1 MMKEY
6 EIKLYKNEELI
17 RTTNMTISGQNLT
30 MEKVAEQ
37 VYRLSMIAEYDRDY
51 DVAVVLDPTE
61 TRNYSIDLV

>member
-1 MMKEY
+1 MKEY